1 MPVIVRLI
9 EISIPCIVNNKYST
23 ICLFMSTGTGDAC
36 ANDAHVAMILGAAKI
51 LQEMKDG
58 LKVLEKC

>member
-1 MPVIVRLI
+1 
-9 EISIPCIVNNKYST
+9 
-23 ICLFMSTGTGDAC
+23 MSTGTGDAC